1 VGKAILK
8 NKKKATTTRP
18 TVVNFS
24 SLLASISPLVTM
36 DENLIIRYA
45 NRSLLDEFKS
55 SKSELTGIPFFQAF
69 PISKSD
75 KKTFL
80 EKLELSKT
88 KRIGNCEF
96 KIKEKVFGY
105 SIFRFANEIGII
117 LKDITDTKKLQKKVF
132 NLHSKLLKLQEN
144 ERQKIARE
152 LHDSVGQTI
161 LAAKLNFNA
170 FNKEPIKMQECF
182 KVGLS
187 LIDKASQELRE
198 IYTTLYPSS
207 LRELGLVS
215 AIKSFLKDFNGANGY
230 KLTTTIQLKSKLR
243 EEMQIH
249 LFRIT
254 QEICTNIF
262 KHADASEI
270 ILLIEEKKN
279 LIHFSIADNGKGF
292 DTELIQIKSSG
303 FGLENIRRR
312 VEDMDG
318 SLEIHSTLKKGTEFV
333 IQIPIK

>member
-1 VGKAILK
+1 MGKAILK

-24 SLLASISPLVTM
+24 SILASISPLVTM

-55 SKSELTGIPFFQAF
+55 SQSELTGIPFFQAF
-69 PISKSD
+69 SLSRKD
-75 KKTFL
+75 KNIFL

-117 LKDITDTKKLQKKVF
+117 LKDITDIKKLQKKVF

-144 ERQKIARE
+144 ERQKISRE

-161 LAAKLNFNA
+161 LAAKLNFSA
-170 FNKEPIKMQECF
+170 FEKEPIKMQECF
-182 KVGLS
+182 RVGLS
-187 LIDKASQELRE
+187 LIDQASQELRE
-198 IYTTLYPSS
+198 IYTNLYPAS
-207 LRELGLVS
+207 LRELGLAS
-215 AIKSFLKDFNGANGY
+215 AIKSFLKDFIGTNSY
-230 KLTTTIQLKSKLR
+230 KLTTSIQLESKLT

-270 ILLIEEKKN
+270 KLILEEKKN
-279 LIHFSIADNGKGF
+279 LIHLSIGDNGKGF
-292 DTELIQIKSSG
+292 DTELMQIKSSG

-312 VEDMDG
+312 VEDMNG
-318 SLEIHSTLKKGTEFV
+318 RLEIHSTIKKGTEFV
-333 IQIPIK
+333 IQIPLR